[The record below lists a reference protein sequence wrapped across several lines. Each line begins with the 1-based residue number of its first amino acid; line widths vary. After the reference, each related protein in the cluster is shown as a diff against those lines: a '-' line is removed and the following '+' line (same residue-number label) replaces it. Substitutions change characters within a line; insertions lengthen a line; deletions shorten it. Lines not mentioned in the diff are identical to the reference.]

1 MPDNKNKSEKNG
13 FENIFENSANIEEKI
28 NNLKEGFSEI
38 IEIRRFLVEKNLSN
52 ISKSGTKEVLK
63 ALVPSVLVLIL
74 SLYIDVAKVP
84 ILGDIAQRLF
94 SSIFQLELR
103 EVQPFQ
109 FWWLPFVAFALFM
122 IIAWLSNTSL
132 KKQIALKGPSEEI
145 ITRIVDNYSGVVDSI
160 ATALPLLGAAILLLS
175 TQLGQDVFLGF
186 SVPFEIKSIVI
197 LAIGKLFGTV
207 FETQA
212 LQYQSMTVEVS
223 NAEKEYNYYT
233 QYRLQNKLVETIKT
247 NNENLLL
254 ALSGFGIKQGFN
266 TEEAQKIYEYIKLV
280 KNMNE
285 EHARNME
292 VFMKTVSDFNNTRL
306 FDTQTTGQ
314 IKELVESINKTADVV
329 KKTAEYAETM
339 RANFEVMKGF
349 VSVLSAVK
357 LPDPNALSE
366 LQKTAIMLNETVNTL
381 KDSNALKSLDN
392 LVYLAGKR

>member
-1 MPDNKNKSEKNG
+1 MSENQLKPEKNG
-13 FENIFENSANIEEKI
+13 FANVFDNSKNIEDKI
-28 NNLKEGFSEI
+28 NNLREGFSEI
-38 IEIRRFLVEKNLSN
+38 VEIRKYLVEKNLNN

-63 ALVPSVLVLIL
+63 ALIPSVIILIL

-84 ILGDIAQRLF
+84 LLGDIAQRLF
-94 SSIFQLELR
+94 SSIFKLELR

-109 FWWLPFVAFALFM
+109 FWWLPFMAFALFM
-122 IIAWLSNTSL
+122 IIAWISNNSL

-145 ITRIVDNYSGVVDSI
+145 ISRIVDNYSGVVDSI

-212 LQYQSMTVEVS
+212 LQYQSMTEEIN

-233 QYRLQNKLVETIKT
+233 QYNIQNKLVETIRT
-247 NNENLLL
+247 SNENLLY
-254 ALSGFGIKQGFN
+254 AISATGSKQGFN
-266 TEEAQKIYEYIKLV
+266 TEEAQKIYDYIKQV
-280 KNMNE
+280 KQMNE
-285 EHARNME
+285 EHSKNMQ
-292 VFMKTVSDFNNTRL
+292 VFMKTVSDFSSVKI
-306 FDTQTTGQ
+306 FDSQAAGQ
-314 IKELVESINKTADVV
+314 IKELVETINNTAEVV
-329 KKTAEYAETM
+329 RKTAEYTESM
-339 RANFEVMKGF
+339 KSNFEVMRSF
-349 VSVLSAVK
+349 AEALNSIK
-357 LPDPNALSE
+357 LPDANALSE
-366 LQKTAIMLNETVNTL
+366 LQKTASMLNETVNSL